1 MLHLIKLMRAV
12 AKRAPDRYIVAIY
25 CCRDL
30 IRKLL
35 VQDRTKR
42 LGNMKVSEQSIL
54 CSKSTLHIC
63 PTYVSPVS
71 K

>member
-1 MLHLIKLMRAV
+1 MMVCHMLHLIKLMRAV

-42 LGNMKVSEQSIL
+42 LGNMKVCRL
-54 CSKSTLHIC
+54 CSCFFFINSCL
-63 PTYVSPVS
+63 
-71 K
+71 